1 MAQQVTVSR
10 RRKYKMYFDAV
21 TNITAGTTANY
32 ATFGNGYGL
41 TEMYFN
47 SLSSI
52 TNNYMFTN
60 NPELTALHF
69 GAANETAIKAT
80 TGYATLWGRGAG
92 AATVYFDL

>member
-1 MAQQVTVSR
+1 
-10 RRKYKMYFDAV
+10 
-21 TNITAGTTANY
+21 
-32 ATFGNGYGL
+32 
-41 TEMYFN
+41 MYFN